1 MKPLYHIFFCTII
14 AASIGGV
21 IALAQAPMKLSYGT
35 ANKEVIPVFTGDQE
49 YVSIKDVIAL
59 LDAGF
64 FENTAKKKMVFT
76 SNQHQFKVTGLNAFV
91 VVDEKTT
98 LQMPVTTQYIDGAI
112 FVPAVYFFSAINA
125 YLSTPVVINGE
136 KIIAKSA
143 PAIKDTI
150 KTSAVSISPNLKD
163 VIFEKKKNGLLMRIK
178 TDGRFQSS
186 DVEIWRNKNW
196 LYVTV
201 SGGYHSD
208 LLAKDIKLS
217 EQYKLIK
224 EALIFQHKNSTQF
237 SFQLNS
243 DIAGYDIS
251 VDDKKDEIYVAW
263 RIHQSSDL
271 EFDNGG
277 SGTGAIDKDQWKIN
291 KIVIDAGHGGKD
303 HGASGKGGTK
313 EKDITLNIALKVGK
327 IIAERLKIP
336 VEYTRDTDTYITL
349 KGRTQFANQKNAKLF
364 VSIHCNSNKSR
375 KAHGFEIFFLS
386 PSRNAEAL
394 AVARKENE
402 VIDMEDD
409 KHHYG
414 DFTDEKFIL
423 ANIMQSVF
431 VKESEELASYVSKGI
446 DKQVD
451 ITNRGV
457 TQAPFYVLMG
467 ASMPSI
473 LVETAFIS
481 NPDEEKF
488 LKSEAGQKKLSEG
501 IVDGIKTFID
511 IYERS
516 N

>member
-1 MKPLYHIFFCTII
+1 
-14 AASIGGV
+14 
-21 IALAQAPMKLSYGT
+21 
-35 ANKEVIPVFTGDQE
+35 
-49 YVSIKDVIAL
+49 
-59 LDAGF
+59 
-64 FENTAKKKMVFT
+64 
-76 SNQHQFKVTGLNAFV
+76 
-91 VVDEKTT
+91 
-98 LQMPVTTQYIDGAI
+98 
-112 FVPAVYFFSAINA
+112 
-125 YLSTPVVINGE
+125 
-136 KIIAKSA
+136 
-143 PAIKDTI
+143 
-150 KTSAVSISPNLKD
+150 
-163 VIFEKKKNGLLMRIK
+163 
-178 TDGRFQSS
+178 
-186 DVEIWRNKNW
+186 
-196 LYVTV
+196 
-201 SGGYHSD
+201 
-208 LLAKDIKLS
+208 
-217 EQYKLIK
+217 
-224 EALIFQHKNSTQF
+224 
-237 SFQLNS
+237 
-243 DIAGYDIS
+243 
-251 VDDKKDEIYVAW
+251 
-263 RIHQSSDL
+263 
-271 EFDNGG
+271 
-277 SGTGAIDKDQWKIN
+277 
-291 KIVIDAGHGGKD
+291 GHGGKD